1 MRKAALFLGEGSKQE
16 LEILEKELKEYAEQA
31 QMEVGSVIQ
40 GNFSGMNSFK
50 IGLANLKQM
59 KIHLLLVDSIEAL
72 GSNFDIGELH
82 QILKENEL
90 SCYCIKNNLMLGA
103 SSQIEM
109 KPHKRKAWLM
119 TNGQDGVLSKLK
131 QYAMEQQLEI
141 VCVNEEKICCD
152 YHTFEARMIQMLKD
166 KTEIILIPD
175 DTVFNIE
182 SDDPSLHLLTK
193 LAIEYD
199 IDVMITDMDFNIC
212 EMIKNAQNMFDMIAN
227 QQKRYAAVICTQSDT
242 LNGEFLMDMSEYVNE
257 KNCIS
262 KYFSEVRDIRVSD
275 EQIDDVIEQNVDIL
289 FMNKGSILS
298 TKQKERLKNN
308 DIKIEE
314 VEMQTQKQSQHHT
327 QQFQA

>member
-1 MRKAALFLGEGSKQE
+1 MRKAALFLGEGSKHE
-16 LEILEKELKEYAEQA
+16 LQILEKRLKEYAERA

-40 GNFSGMNSFK
+40 GNFSGINSFK
-50 IGLANLKQM
+50 IGLMNLKQM
-59 KIHLLLVDSIEAL
+59 NTHILLVDSIEAL
-72 GSNFDIGELH
+72 GSNIDIGELH

-90 SCYCIKNNLMLGA
+90 SCYCIENNLMLGA
-103 SSQIEM
+103 NSQVEM

-141 VCVNEEKICCD
+141 VCVDEEKICCD
-152 YHTFEARMIQMLKD
+152 YPTFEARMIQMLKD

-175 DTVFNIE
+175 DTVFNTG
-182 SDDPSLHLLTK
+182 SDDPSLHSMTK

-199 IDVMITDMDFNIC
+199 IDVIITDINLNIC
-212 EMIKNAQNMFDMIAN
+212 DMIKDTQNIFAMIEN
-227 QQKRYAAVICTQSDT
+227 QQKKYAAVICTQSDT
-242 LNGEFLMDMSEYVNE
+242 PNDEILLNMGEFVNE

-262 KYFSEVRDIRVSD
+262 KCFIEVRDVRVSD
-275 EQIDDVIEQNVDIL
+275 ELINNVIEENVDIL
-289 FMNKGSILS
+289 FVNQGTILS
-298 TKQKERLKNN
+298 THQKERLENN

-314 VEMQTQKQSQHHT
+314 VEMQIQKQSQHHT